1 MRNKKII
8 QHWDTT
14 LIQLC
19 LEELSYPSAVSPG
32 FTGCHKCVE
41 NPCAHVVSFR
51 ESTEV
56 EINSALRAS
65 ALLSGTFLGFGGT
78 SLRGVL
84 CAILVRSCCTVFC
97 VTLPVLGAHDVLF
110 DRSELNGHGLS
121 QYKENGGGL
130 NPWSRWSRT
139 KPADACCAR
148 FLVHTTFKLQN
159 GWSLAGGGGSIMV

>member
-8 QHWDTT
+8 QHWDIT

-41 NPCAHVVSFR
+41 NPCSHVVSFR

-56 EINSALRAS
+56 DFNNALRAS

-84 CAILVRSCCTVFC
+84 CAKMVMSCSPSFGVA
-97 VTLPVLGAHDVLF
+97 LAVLGVRHVLF
-110 DRSELNGHGLS
+110 ATSKLMAMGSLRRKSIDLFSIFGVGRAERSLRLLVARGFSFTQLS
-121 QYKENGGGL
+121 SCKTDGAWREVVG
-130 NPWSRWSRT
+130 P
-139 KPADACCAR
+139 
-148 FLVHTTFKLQN
+148 
-159 GWSLAGGGGSIMV
+159 